1 MPHQQAMTR
10 IPSTSPNLN
19 DLAPFGDPPASD
31 LVAVSSGSTAVPD
44 LAAIAS
50 DSRAAPGLG
59 DQITKNLSGHND
71 PPVPDDHL
79 DDAEMHNVA
88 VAVADEN
95 ASNNDD
101 SAVSS
106 TDPVPSKI
114 LDGGQSQQ
122 DQPS

>member
-1 MPHQQAMTR
+1 MLDHVAPSAAPHPAPVPHQQAVTS

-44 LAAIAS
+44 LAAVAS
-50 DSRAAPGLG
+50 DSSAAPGLG
-59 DQITKNLSGHND
+59 DQITENLSGHDD

-79 DDAEMHNVA
+79 DDAEMHN

-106 TDPVPSKI
+106 TDPVPS
-114 LDGGQSQQ
+114 
-122 DQPS
+122 